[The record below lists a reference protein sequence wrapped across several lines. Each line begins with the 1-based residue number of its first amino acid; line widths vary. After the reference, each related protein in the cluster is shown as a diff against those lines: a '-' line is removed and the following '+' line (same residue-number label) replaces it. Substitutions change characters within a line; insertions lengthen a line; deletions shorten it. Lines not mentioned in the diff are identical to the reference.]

1 MQKNCTVAGCRSL
14 IRKKNTDMV
23 NGSAYLLLLLPL
35 LVSRF
40 SALLLLVL
48 AFSAFFF
55 FSFPLPFLVSLQPNR
70 SFLLFSL
77 FFFFFLGGGCE
88 GFDSKDENFWEK
100 NYVTWRVVQFRRVY
114 DFVCNRWSSET
125 IVIRRACGFE
135 AKVHW
140 L

>member
-1 MQKNCTVAGCRSL
+1 MYRGWLPIADPEKKYRYGERERLPPPPSPPPCITVFRLAAPRPCVFC
-14 IRKKNTDMV
+14 IFF
-23 NGSAYLLLLLPL
+23 LLLSPPLPCFA
-35 LVSRF
+35 STQSKF
-40 SALLLLVL
+40 STFLP
-48 AFSAFFF
+48 FFF
-55 FSFPLPFLVSLQPNR
+55 WG
-70 SFLLFSL
+70 
-77 FFFFFLGGGCE
+77 GGGCE
-88 GFDSKDENFWEK
+88 GFDSEDENFWEK